1 MRIVFFIDILIGGG
15 AGRSVVTL
23 FKTLNTLGVDTH
35 LILIDPIIRTPIE
48 EFEDKVHILNPDK
61 NLPRFKPVKYRI
73 LAKRLK
79 NLVNSLKPTI
89 FISNLQ
95 YADKITYLAN
105 IRNSFFCIRS
115 IMSKEFFK
123 FKKTLFEKKIKILK
137 IKSIY
142 NNQNLITISKGL
154 NQDLLENL
162 KLKPNKL
169 ITIYNPFEI
178 EHIINL
184 GNKCNLNIP
193 KEPYILHIGRYD
205 IHSKRQDLLLQAYK
219 MLNPPYKLYLLGK
232 GDDKEKIEHMVKEMN
247 LEKKVIIAGFDP
259 NPYPWIKNAKL
270 AVLTSDYEGFG
281 RVIVESL
288 ILKTPIVSTNCPY
301 GPDEILTG
309 ELTQLLA
316 KKGDVED
323 IAQKIHYNLKN
334 PLKIEEKHYK
344 KFKAENIAKEYIKLA
359 EQYL

>member
-1 MRIVFFIDILIGGG
+1 MRIVLFIDILIGGG

-23 FKTLNTLGVDTH
+23 FKTLNRLGVDTH
-35 LILIDPIIRTPIE
+35 LILIDPIIRTPIG

-73 LAKRLK
+73 LAKKLK

-105 IRNSFFCIRS
+105 IPNSFFCIRNT
-115 IMSKEFFK
+115 MSADFLK
-123 FKKTLFEKKIKILK
+123 FKKTEFQKKLKLFKLRKMY
-137 IKSIY
+137 S
-142 NNQNLITISKGL
+142 NQNIIAISKGIYT
-154 NQDLLENL
+154 DLIENV
-162 KLKPNKL
+162 KISPKKL
-169 ITIYNPFEI
+169 ILINNPFDI
-178 EHIINL
+178 EQIQKLAEKENP
-184 GNKCNLNIP
+184 NIP

-205 IHSKRQDLLLQAYK
+205 IHQKRQDLLLQAYK
-219 MLNPPYKLYLLGK
+219 KLNPPYKLYLLGK
-232 GDDKEKIEHMVKEMN
+232 GDDKEKIEEMIKQMG

-270 AVLTSDYEGFG
+270 AVLTSDYEGFV
-281 RVIVESL
+281 RVVVESL
-288 ILKTPIVSTNCPY
+288 ALNTPIVSTDCP
-301 GPDEILTG
+301 GADEVLVN
-309 ELTQLLA
+309 ELSPLLA
-316 KKGDVED
+316 KKGDVDD
-323 IAQKIHYNLKN
+323 IAAKIDYNLKN